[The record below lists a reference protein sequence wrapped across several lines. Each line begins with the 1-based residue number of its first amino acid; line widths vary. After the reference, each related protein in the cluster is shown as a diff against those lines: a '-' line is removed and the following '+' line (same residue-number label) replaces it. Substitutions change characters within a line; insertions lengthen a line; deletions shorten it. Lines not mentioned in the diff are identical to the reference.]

1 MMLLE
6 HDAKVLLSKFGVPIP
21 FGFLTEHADIAL
33 TSGMPCFIKAQVPVG
48 GRGKAGG
55 VVLVNSVEE
64 ANRELKRLLGNKLK
78 GHQVRGCRLE
88 TPSGGVECYI
98 SLMLDAARGQV
109 AVLIS
114 ESGGIDIE
122 EQSTAGKVKQAYAD
136 FDAKSVAGTI
146 ATLARDMAPANRS
159 AIVDASSSLVQAF
172 FDLELTL
179 VEINPLFVRDD
190 GTWLAGDAKL
200 VADDNAIER
209 QPLLLQLL
217 KERGHAYPEAALK
230 IDHGFDFVR
239 LDEDGDVGLLTTG
252 AGLSMQLVDELSRKG
267 CRPFN
272 FCDIRTGQF
281 RGEPTRLIQTI
292 RWIGEGKSVKVILM
306 NFFAGVTDLGELS
319 KLFLAAREQ
328 TADIKIPIVIRLIGN
343 GLETAISNLSAADA
357 SLVVETDLDKAVDRV
372 VSIATAPAFKR
383 G

>member
-88 TPSGGVECYI
+88 APSGGVECYI
-98 SLMLDAARGQV
+98 SLMLDAARGRI

-114 ESGGIDIE
+114 ESGGVDIE
-122 EQSTAGKVKQAYAD
+122 EQSTAGKVKQAYAG
-136 FDAKSVAGTI
+136 FDAKSVADTI

-159 AIVDASSSLVQAF
+159 AIIDASSSLVQAF